1 MKKRYFWLLFA
12 VIMALPQFMDAKNK
26 KEVCIQLYSV
36 RDIINEGKDVRH
48 LFENGEKLEFTIDKI
63 EQPYTIACNAFVPN
77 TLNIKFYTFVNNE
90 RCNGRLKLPE

>member
-36 RDIINEGKDVRH
+36 RDIINEGKDINAV
-48 LFENGEKLEFTIDKI
+48 LKDLAQMG
-63 EQPYTIACNAFVPN
+63 YTQC
-77 TLNIKFYTFVNNE
+77 
-90 RCNGRLKLPE
+90 